1 MTTGDLRSRFTADI
15 ADIATMLINVDCK
28 KDPSGSTCYLFE
40 NSPKFSSLV

>member
-1 MTTGDLRSRFTADI
+1 MTTGNLRSRFT

-28 KDPSGSTCYLFE
+28 KDSNGSTCYLFE

>member
-1 MTTGDLRSRFTADI
+1 MTTGDLRSRFT

-28 KDPSGSTCYLFE
+28 KDPSGYTCDLFE